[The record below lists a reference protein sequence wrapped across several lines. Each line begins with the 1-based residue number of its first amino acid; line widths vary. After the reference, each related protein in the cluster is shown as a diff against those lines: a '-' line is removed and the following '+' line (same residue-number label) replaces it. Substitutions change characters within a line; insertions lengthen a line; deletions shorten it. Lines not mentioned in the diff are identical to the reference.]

1 MTSKI
6 ICNFGVVK
14 SKLRI
19 IYCLLMLDMMI
30 FMPGICFANRTA
42 DSLLINRIWDFS
54 RNYSEPVNGIEQNLY
69 LRYTFG
75 SERRNPTLFLV
86 PTMYTIAK
94 GERDFIGE
102 SYCRIKY
109 RTPSDYDLHRQVV
122 CGTIPHNRFTMSAM
136 VHYITP
142 NLYAISIY
150 PESILSPFHRSNRW
164 YYKYRVLQRT
174 GQRATVRFRPRV
186 NNTQLVTGNA
196 TVNIETG
203 QVLSVVYEGEFDM
216 ISFKVY
222 TEMNQTPGYQL
233 LPAKSTINSKFNF
246 LGNKVSATFT
256 AIYDCPV
263 TLPDSLDEQDNRE
276 LMDSLRPVKL
286 RQKEVSLYQ
295 HHDSLSLLSDS
306 IDSLARDTT
315 AIEKSNKMKEILWDV
330 IGDNL
335 VNSTHADAGAFSMNI
350 SPILNPLYF
359 EYSQSRGFSYRLKFG
374 LQYTWNSHRY
384 LTFNPYFGYNFKKQQ
399 FYYTAP
405 LRMNYNPKRNG
416 YAELTWANGNRIN
429 SGYLV
434 EDIQKRMGPDFEV
447 PEFKDEYFQLINN
460 VEAFDWLEITSG
472 IVYHRRR
479 SSNRGLMRDLGL
491 PEEYRSFAP
500 TLTFHITPWR
510 KGPMLTANYERGF
523 PHVFDSNLKY
533 ERWEFDASHKI
544 KLGSLRLLN
553 WRAGAG
559 LYTNRSSD
567 YFVDYTNFR
576 DNNLPSGWE
585 DEWTGQFQLLNSMW
599 YNESDY
605 YLRGHMSFES
615 PLLAL
620 GWTPLVGHFV
630 ETEMIYASVL
640 SIEHTHLYSEVGY
653 GFTNRYFST
662 GIFAGFLNH
671 KFQNFG
677 CKFTIELFKRW

>member
-6 ICNFGVVK
+6 ICTFGVVK

-19 IYCLLMLDMMI
+19 IYCILMLDVMI
-30 FMPGICFANRTA
+30 FMPSICFANRTT

-54 RNYSEPVNGIEQNLY
+54 RNYSEPVNGVEQNLY

-75 SERRNPTLFLV
+75 SQRRNPTLFLV
-86 PTMYTIAK
+86 PTLYTIAK

-122 CGTIPHNRFTMSAM
+122 CGTIPRNRFTMSAM

-142 NLYAISIY
+142 NLYDISIY

-164 YYKYRVLQRT
+164 YYKYRVVQRN
-174 GQRATVRFRPRV
+174 GNQAMIRFRPRV
-186 NNTQLVTGNA
+186 NNTQLITGQA
-196 TVNIETG
+196 KVDIETG
-203 QVLSVVYEGEFDM
+203 RVLSVTYKGEFDM
-216 ISFKVY
+216 ISFNVN
-222 TEMNQTPGYQL
+222 TVMNQNGGHL
-233 LPAKSTINSKFNF
+233 MLPERSTIDAKFNF
-246 LGNKVSATFT
+246 LGNKVTSTFT
-256 AIYDCPV
+256 AIYNCPV

-276 LMDSLRPVKL
+276 LMDSLRPIVL
-286 RQKEVSLYQ
+286 RRNEKILYQ
-295 HHDSLSLLSDS
+295 HYDSLRMQSDS
-306 IDSLARDTT
+306 IVSDTT
-315 AIEKSNKMKEILWDV
+315 EIQKSNKMKEILWDV

-335 VNSTHADAGAFSMNI
+335 VNSTHADAGAFSMSI

-374 LQYTWNSHRY
+374 LQYSWNRYRY
-384 LTFNPYFGYNFKKQQ
+384 LTFNPDFGYNFKLRQ

-416 YAELTWANGNRIN
+416 YAEFSWANGNRITN
-429 SGYLV
+429 GYLV
-434 EDIQKRMGPDFEV
+434 DDIQARLGPDFEV
-447 PEFKDEYFQLINN
+447 PEFKDEIFQLVNN

-472 IVYHRRR
+472 LVYHRRR
-479 SSNRGLMRDLGL
+479 STNRSLMRQLNL

-500 TLTFHITPWR
+500 MLTLHIMPWR
-510 KGPMLTANYERGF
+510 KGPMLTANYERSF
-523 PHVFDSNLKY
+523 ANVFKSNLKY
-533 ERWEFDASHKI
+533 ERWEFDASQKI
-544 KLGSLRLLN
+544 KLSSLRLLN

-559 LYTNRSSD
+559 LYTDRSSD

-576 DNNLPSGWE
+576 DNNLPTGWE
-585 DEWTGQFQLLNSMW
+585 DEWTGQFQLLDSKW

-605 YLRGHMSFES
+605 YLRGHLSLES

-620 GWTPLVGHFV
+620 GWMPLVGHFV

-640 SIEHTHLYSEVGY
+640 SIQHTHLYSEIGY

-662 GIFAGFLNH
+662 GIFASLLNH
-671 KFQNFG
+671 KFQGFG
-677 CKFTIELFKRW
+677 CKFTIEIFRRW

>member
-6 ICNFGVVK
+6 ICTFGVVK

-19 IYCLLMLDMMI
+19 IYCILMLDVMI
-30 FMPGICFANRTA
+30 FMPSICFANRTT

-54 RNYSEPVNGIEQNLY
+54 RNYSEPVNGVEQNLY

-75 SERRNPTLFLV
+75 SQRRNPTLFLV
-86 PTMYTIAK
+86 PTLYTIAK

-122 CGTIPHNRFTMSAM
+122 CGTIPRNRFTMSAM

-142 NLYAISIY
+142 NLYDISIY

-164 YYKYRVLQRT
+164 YYKYRVVQRN
-174 GQRATVRFRPRV
+174 GNQAMIRFRPRV
-186 NNTQLVTGNA
+186 NNTQLITGQA
-196 TVNIETG
+196 KVDIETG
-203 QVLSVVYEGEFDM
+203 RVLSVTYKGEFDM
-216 ISFKVY
+216 ISFNVN
-222 TEMNQTPGYQL
+222 TVMNQNGGHL
-233 LPAKSTINSKFNF
+233 MLPERSTIDAKFNF
-246 LGNKVSATFT
+246 LGNKVTSTFT
-256 AIYDCPV
+256 AIYNCPV

-276 LMDSLRPVKL
+276 LMDSLRPIVL
-286 RQKEVSLYQ
+286 RRNEKILYQ
-295 HHDSLSLLSDS
+295 HYDSLRMQSDS
-306 IDSLARDTT
+306 IVSDTT
-315 AIEKSNKMKEILWDV
+315 EIQKSNKMKEILWDV

-335 VNSTHADAGAFSMNI
+335 VNSTHADAGAFSMSI

-374 LQYTWNSHRY
+374 LQYSWNRYRY
-384 LTFNPYFGYNFKKQQ
+384 LTFNPDFGYNFKLRQ

-416 YAELTWANGNRIN
+416 YAEFSWANGNRITN
-429 SGYLV
+429 GYLV
-434 EDIQKRMGPDFEV
+434 DDIQARLGPDFEV
-447 PEFKDEYFQLINN
+447 PEFKDEIFQLVNN

-472 IVYHRRR
+472 LVYHRRR
-479 SSNRGLMRDLGL
+479 STNRSLMRQLNL

-500 TLTFHITPWR
+500 MLTLHIMPWR
-510 KGPMLTANYERGF
+510 KGPMLTANYERSF
-523 PHVFDSNLKY
+523 ANVFKSNLKY
-533 ERWEFDASHKI
+533 ERWEFDASQKI
-544 KLGSLRLLN
+544 KLSSLRLLN

-559 LYTNRSSD
+559 LYTDRSSD

-576 DNNLPSGWE
+576 DNNLPTGWE
-585 DEWTGQFQLLNSMW
+585 DEWTGQFQLLDSKW

-605 YLRGHMSFES
+605 YLRGHLSLES
-615 PLLAL
+615 PLIAL
-620 GWTPLVGHFV
+620 GWMPLIGHFV

-640 SIEHTHLYSEVGY
+640 SIQHTHLYSEIGY

-662 GIFAGFLNH
+662 GIFASLLNH
-671 KFQNFG
+671 KFQGFG
-677 CKFTIELFKRW
+677 CKFTIEIFRRW

>member
-1 MTSKI
+1 
-6 ICNFGVVK
+6 
-14 SKLRI
+14 
-19 IYCLLMLDMMI
+19 MI
-30 FMPGICFANRTA
+30 FMPSICFASRTA

-54 RNYSEPVNGIEQNLY
+54 RNYSEPVNGVEQNLY

-75 SERRNPTLFLV
+75 SGRRNPTLYLV
-86 PTMYTIAK
+86 PTMYAIAK
-94 GERDFIGE
+94 GERNYIGE

-122 CGTIPHNRFTMSAM
+122 CGTIPRNSFTMSAM

-142 NLYAISIY
+142 NLYGISIY

-164 YYKYRVLQRT
+164 YYKYRVLQRM
-174 GQRATVRFRPRV
+174 GNQAIIRFRPRV
-186 NNTQLVTGNA
+186 NNTQLIKGYA

-203 QVLSVVYEGEFDM
+203 QVLTVTYEGEFDM
-216 ISFKVY
+216 ISFKVN
-222 TEMNQTPGYQL
+222 TVMNQSSGHQL
-233 LPAKSTINSKFNF
+233 LPEKSTIDAKFSF
-246 LGNKVSATFT
+246 LGNKVSSSFT
-256 AIYDCPV
+256 AIYNCPV

-286 RQKEVSLYQ
+286 LYQETMLYQ
-295 HHDSLSLLSDS
+295 HHDSIKLQSDS
-306 IDSLARDTT
+306 IGSDTT
-315 AIEKSNKMKEILWDV
+315 AIAKSNKMKEVLWDV
-330 IGDNL
+330 IGENL
-335 VNSTHADAGAFSMNI
+335 INSTHTDAGAFSMSI

-359 EYSQSRGFSYRLKFG
+359 EYSHSRGFSYRLKFG
-374 LQYTWNSHRY
+374 LQYSWNSYRY
-384 LTFNPYFGYNFKKQQ
+384 LTFNPDFGYNFKQRQ

-416 YAELTWANGNRIN
+416 YAEFSWANGNRIS
-429 SGYLV
+429 SGPLV
-434 EDIQKRMGPDFEV
+434 EDIQTRMGSNFDV
-447 PEFKDEYFQLINN
+447 PEFKDESFKLVNN
-460 VEAFDWLEITSG
+460 VVAFDWLEITSG
-472 IVYHRRR
+472 LVYHRRR
-479 SSNRGLMRDLGL
+479 SSNRNMMRQLDM

-500 TLTFHITPWR
+500 TLTLHITPWR
-510 KGPMLTANYERGF
+510 KGPILTANYE
-523 PHVFDSNLKY
+523 HSILNVLKSNLKY
-533 ERWEFDASHKI
+533 ERWEFDASQKI

-553 WRAGAG
+553 WRAGTG
-559 LYTNRSSD
+559 LYTNRSSN
-567 YFVDYTNFR
+567 YFVDYANFH
-576 DNNLPSGWE
+576 DNNLPSGWQ

-605 YLRGHMSFES
+605 YLRGHVSLES

-640 SIEHTHLYSEVGY
+640 SIENTHLYSEMGY

-662 GIFAGFLNH
+662 GIFASFLNY

>member
-6 ICNFGVVK
+6 ICTFGVVK

-19 IYCLLMLDMMI
+19 ILYILVLDVMI
-30 FMPGICFANRTA
+30 FMPSICFASRTA

-54 RNYSEPVNGIEQNLY
+54 RNYSEPVNGVEQNLY

-75 SERRNPTLFLV
+75 SQRRNPTLFLV
-86 PTMYTIAK
+86 PTLYTIAK

-122 CGTIPHNRFTMSAM
+122 CGTIPRNRFTMSAM

-142 NLYAISIY
+142 NLYDISIY

-164 YYKYRVLQRT
+164 YYKYRVVQRN
-174 GQRATVRFRPRV
+174 GNQAMIRFRPRV
-186 NNTQLVTGNA
+186 NNTQLITGQA
-196 TVNIETG
+196 KVDIETG
-203 QVLSVVYEGEFDM
+203 RVLSVTYKGEFDM
-216 ISFKVY
+216 ISFNVN
-222 TEMNQTPGYQL
+222 TVMNQNGGHL
-233 LPAKSTINSKFNF
+233 MLPERSTIDAKFNF
-246 LGNKVSATFT
+246 LGNKVTSTFT
-256 AIYDCPV
+256 AIYNCPV

-276 LMDSLRPVKL
+276 LMDSLRPIVL
-286 RQKEVSLYQ
+286 RRNEKILYQ
-295 HHDSLSLLSDS
+295 HYDSLRMQSDS
-306 IDSLARDTT
+306 IVSDTT
-315 AIEKSNKMKEILWDV
+315 EIQKSNKMKEILWDV

-335 VNSTHADAGAFSMNI
+335 VNSTHADAGAFSMSI

-374 LQYTWNSHRY
+374 LQYSWNRYRY
-384 LTFNPYFGYNFKKQQ
+384 LTFNPDFGYNFKLRQ

-416 YAELTWANGNRIN
+416 YAEFSWANGNRITN
-429 SGYLV
+429 GYLV
-434 EDIQKRMGPDFEV
+434 DDIQARLGPDFEV
-447 PEFKDEYFQLINN
+447 PEFKDEIFQLVNN

-472 IVYHRRR
+472 LVYHRRR
-479 SSNRGLMRDLGL
+479 STNRSLMRQLNL

-500 TLTFHITPWR
+500 MLTLHIMPWR
-510 KGPMLTANYERGF
+510 KGPMLTANYERSF
-523 PHVFDSNLKY
+523 ANVFKSNLKY
-533 ERWEFDASHKI
+533 ERWEFDASQKI
-544 KLGSLRLLN
+544 KLSSLRLLN

-559 LYTNRSSD
+559 LYTDRSSD

-576 DNNLPSGWE
+576 DNNLPTGWE
-585 DEWTGQFQLLNSMW
+585 DEWTGQFQLLDSKW

-605 YLRGHMSFES
+605 YLRGHLSLES

-620 GWTPLVGHFV
+620 GWMPLVGHFV

-640 SIEHTHLYSEVGY
+640 SIQHTHLYSEIGY

-662 GIFAGFLNH
+662 GIFASLLNH
-671 KFQNFG
+671 KFQGFG
-677 CKFTIELFKRW
+677 CKFTIEIFRRW

>member
-1 MTSKI
+1 
-6 ICNFGVVK
+6 
-14 SKLRI
+14 
-19 IYCLLMLDMMI
+19 
-30 FMPGICFANRTA
+30 
-42 DSLLINRIWDFS
+42 
-54 RNYSEPVNGIEQNLY
+54 
-69 LRYTFG
+69 
-75 SERRNPTLFLV
+75 
-86 PTMYTIAK
+86 
-94 GERDFIGE
+94 
-102 SYCRIKY
+102 
-109 RTPSDYDLHRQVV
+109 
-122 CGTIPHNRFTMSAM
+122 
-136 VHYITP
+136 
-142 NLYAISIY
+142 
-150 PESILSPFHRSNRW
+150 
-164 YYKYRVLQRT
+164 
-174 GQRATVRFRPRV
+174 
-186 NNTQLVTGNA
+186 
-196 TVNIETG
+196 
-203 QVLSVVYEGEFDM
+203 VLSVVYEGEFDM

-246 LGNKVSATFT
+246 LGNKVTATFT

-479 SSNRGLMRDLGL
+479 SSNRSLMRDLGL

-544 KLGSLRLLN
+544 KLGNLRLLN

-662 GIFAGFLNH
+662 GIFASFLNH

>member
-6 ICNFGVVK
+6 ICTFGVVK

-19 IYCLLMLDMMI
+19 IYCILMLDVMI
-30 FMPGICFANRTA
+30 FMPSICFANRTA

-54 RNYSEPVNGIEQNLY
+54 RNYSEPVNGVEQNLY

-75 SERRNPTLFLV
+75 SQRRNPTLFLV
-86 PTMYTIAK
+86 PTLYTIAK

-122 CGTIPHNRFTMSAM
+122 CGTIPRNRFTMSAM

-142 NLYAISIY
+142 NLYDISIY

-164 YYKYRVLQRT
+164 YYKYRVVQRN
-174 GQRATVRFRPRV
+174 GNQAMIRFRPRV
-186 NNTQLVTGNA
+186 NNTQLITGQA
-196 TVNIETG
+196 KVDIETG
-203 QVLSVVYEGEFDM
+203 RVLSVTYKGEFDM
-216 ISFKVY
+216 ISFNVN
-222 TEMNQTPGYQL
+222 TVMNQNGGHL
-233 LPAKSTINSKFNF
+233 MLPERSTIDAKFNF
-246 LGNKVSATFT
+246 LGNKVTSTFT
-256 AIYDCPV
+256 AIYNCPV

-276 LMDSLRPVKL
+276 LMDSLRPIVL
-286 RQKEVSLYQ
+286 RRNEKILYQ
-295 HHDSLSLLSDS
+295 HYDSLRMQSDS
-306 IDSLARDTT
+306 IVSDTT
-315 AIEKSNKMKEILWDV
+315 EIQKSNKMKEILWDV

-335 VNSTHADAGAFSMNI
+335 VNSTHADAGAFSMSI

-374 LQYTWNSHRY
+374 LQYSWNRYRY
-384 LTFNPYFGYNFKKQQ
+384 LTFNPDFGYNFKLRQ

-416 YAELTWANGNRIN
+416 YAEFSWANGNRITN
-429 SGYLV
+429 GYLV
-434 EDIQKRMGPDFEV
+434 DDIQARLGPDFEV
-447 PEFKDEYFQLINN
+447 PEFKDEIFQLVNN

-472 IVYHRRR
+472 LVYHRRR
-479 SSNRGLMRDLGL
+479 STNRSLMRQLNL

-500 TLTFHITPWR
+500 MLTLHIMPWR
-510 KGPMLTANYERGF
+510 KGPMLTANYERSF
-523 PHVFDSNLKY
+523 ANVFKSNLKY
-533 ERWEFDASHKI
+533 ERWEFDASQKI
-544 KLGSLRLLN
+544 KLSSLRLLN

-559 LYTNRSSD
+559 LYTDRSSD

-576 DNNLPSGWE
+576 DNNLPTGWE
-585 DEWTGQFQLLNSMW
+585 DEWTGQFQLLDSKW

-605 YLRGHMSFES
+605 YLRGHLSIES

-640 SIEHTHLYSEVGY
+640 SIQHTHLYSEIGY

-662 GIFAGFLNH
+662 GIFASLLNH
-671 KFQNFG
+671 KFQGFG
-677 CKFTIELFKRW
+677 CKFTIEIFRRW